1 MSNTTDVSNNP
12 ALQNEGPVKRFF
24 RATEIDERM
33 LGMVAALLLIWC
45 AFDIASGIMRGNFGG
60 LFGGSFLTP
69 RNLWTLLVQTS
80 SIAIMSTGMVLL
92 IVMRQLDLSIGS
104 MLSLVAV
111 AGAVLQVFEL
121 VPILGVGHSA
131 IWPIAVVFMLV
142 IGVIVGAL
150 NGWLTAY
157 LKIPAFIVTL
167 GGLLAYSGL
176 AFYLAKGETVAPMDK
191 TFEIFGG
198 GIPRSWLGP
207 FWSWTLALIACGAI
221 VFGIVN
227 GRRQRQRFKF
237 PQRPVWAEVFLGAVA
252 SAVVLGVTNVMNSYP
267 WPFKLIE
274 NYAKANNVP
283 IPAGVEN
290 KDGTAICIA
299 GEQIVRCTEGLIY
312 YTGYSVPVLVA
323 LVVGLAMT
331 FLANRTQFGRYVYAI
346 GGNPEAAELAG
357 INTKWMIV
365 KVFALMGFLVG
376 VSSIVSSARLNAA
389 TNALGSLNELY
400 VIAAAVIGGTSLAGG
415 VGTIYG
421 AMLGALIMQ
430 SIMSG
435 MALLNLP
442 AAFQN
447 IVVGVV
453 LVLAVWLDQLYS
465 RRVK

>member
-1 MSNTTDVSNNP
+1 MSDAQITSQSP
-12 ALQNEGPVKRFF
+12 ALQNEGPIKRFF
-24 RATEIDERM
+24 RATEIDERL
-33 LGMVAALLLIWC
+33 LGMVAALLLIWV

-60 LFGGSFLTP
+60 LLGGSFLTP

-121 VPILGVGHSA
+121 VPILGVGHPI
-131 IWPIAVVFMLV
+131 IWPVAVIFMLV
-142 IGVIVGAL
+142 VGMAVGAL

-191 TFEIFGG
+191 TYEIFGG
-198 GIPRSWLGP
+198 GIPLSWLGP
-207 FWSWTLALIACGAI
+207 LWSWIIALVVCAALIFA
-221 VFGIVN
+221 IVN
-227 GRRQRQRFKF
+227 GRRQRQRFNF
-237 PQRPVWAEVFLGAVA
+237 PMRPVWAEVFLAVLG

-274 NYAKANNVP
+274 NFAKANAVT

-290 KDGTAICIA
+290 KDGSAICLA
-299 GEQIVRCTEGLIY
+299 GEQVVRCTDGLIY
-312 YTGYSVPVLVA
+312 YTGYSVPVLIA
-323 LVVGLAMT
+323 LFVGLAMT
-331 FLANRTQFGRYVYAI
+331 FLATRTQFGRYVYAT

-357 INTKWMIV
+357 VNTKWLTV
-365 KVFALMGFLVG
+365 KVFTLMGLLVG
-376 VSSIVSSARLNAA
+376 ISSVVSSARLNAA
-389 TNALGSLNELY
+389 TNALGGLNELY
-400 VIAAAVIGGTSLAGG
+400 VIAATVIGGTSLAGG

-421 AMLGALIMQ
+421 AMLGALLMQ
-430 SIMSG
+430 SIISG
-435 MALLNLP
+435 MSLLNLP

-453 LVLAVWLDQLYS
+453 LVLAVYLDQLYS